1 MDEDHLS
8 HLRQWGAK
16 LQPVMQ
22 QDGGKRLGFVF
33 FGSQKTIGYKDRL
46 SELEGENKCL

>member
-1 MDEDHLS
+1 MRCKVAASDAA
-8 HLRQWGAK
+8 RWWK
-16 LQPVMQ
+16 VVI
-22 QDGGKRLGFVF
+22 GFVF